1 MTLNLL
7 LATYNTMVRT
17 MWNIQISELD
27 ILCSNVKNYRKW
39 RVTWETDFVNGLQ
52 LTIMHIKRAYLLRSW
67 K

>member
-52 LTIMHIKRAYLLRSW
+52 L
-67 K
+67 